1 MAEVSS
7 KTIQQIHQ
15 NYYPFIPNLTRVNER
30 KMLVLF
36 SGIPGSGK
44 TTHARQLERA
54 YHGIRINVDEIREL
68 VGHLGLAETKEKR
81 NQIAKAYVAYC
92 LDQLIAETNHLVII
106 DASADRVYHQTMT
119 WCKKNDFESYI
130 ISLDISKEEAVARLT
145 LREIAEE
152 LPTYLEMLDTWIT
165 DHAAFRDQATPDLR
179 LVTTSNPKV
188 TIPY

>member
-54 YHGIRINVDEIREL
+54 HHGIRINVDEIREL

-106 DASADRVYHQTMT
+106 DASADRVYQQTMT
-119 WCKKNDFESYI
+119 WCKKNDFESFI

-145 LREIAEE
+145 LRESAEE
-152 LPTYLEMLDTWIT
+152 LPTYLEMLDTWIA
-165 DHAAFRDQATPDLR
+165 DHAAFHEQTIPDLR
-179 LVTTSNPKV
+179 LATTSNPKV